1 MAITGYLSEYSLPE
15 LLHLLE
21 VDTRTGQLKL
31 QPKDHCERAKVPTYC
46 IWLKQGRIISAFNRN
61 LGGHNLLRLMCQRQ
75 LLEAGTAQRLLRRSP
90 VEQPFGLYLKQRE
103 ILTAKQL
110 QRLFAIQVMHQI
122 RALFALE
129 DARFQ
134 FRDDPELPYSEM
146 TGISIRATEV
156 ILPGLRALK
165 NWAIIKNSLPDAM
178 SGLLRYATQ
187 PTMRLKSTE
196 QQVWHLANGKIS
208 LQAIAQQLQW
218 PLLDVQQIAF
228 CLINA
233 GLLEEVPIETRVP
246 VTSLVAAS
254 PGELASTPQSE
265 AKVSQTFIAK
275 LEQYLRI

>member
-1 MAITGYLSEYSLPE
+1 
-15 LLHLLE
+15 
-21 VDTRTGQLKL
+21 
-31 QPKDHCERAKVPTYC
+31 
-46 IWLKQGRIISAFNRN
+46 
-61 LGGHNLLRLMCQRQ
+61 GGHNLLRLMCQRQ
-75 LLEAGTAQRLLRRSP
+75 LLEASTAQRLLRRSP